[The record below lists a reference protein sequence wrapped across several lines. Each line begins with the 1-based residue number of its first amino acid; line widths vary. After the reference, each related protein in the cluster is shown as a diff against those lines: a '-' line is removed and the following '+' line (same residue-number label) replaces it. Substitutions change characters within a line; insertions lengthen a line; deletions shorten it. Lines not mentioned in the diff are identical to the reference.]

1 MEKIKVGVL
10 GATGSVGQRFIQLLE
25 NHPFFTVSHLAASE
39 KSAGKTYGEVMKS
52 RWKISADIPS
62 YAKDIV
68 ITLPK
73 PSDTKG
79 VQLVFSGLDSSI
91 AGEVETE
98 YAEAGVIV
106 ISNSK
111 NHRMDP
117 NVPILSAEVNPEHL
131 DVLKAQSTPGKILTN
146 SNCTIMGVTISLKPL
161 FDKFGLES
169 VMLFSMQA
177 ISGAGYPGVPTM
189 DILGNVVPYIS
200 GEEDKAETEPQKC
213 LGTVKDG
220 QIVSAPFSISAHCN
234 RVPVFDGHTVC
245 VSAKFKKK
253 PSKEEILDAW
263 KNFSGEPQKLDLPL
277 APKQAIVYREES
289 DRPQP
294 RLDLDTGRGMATTIG
309 RLREDSL
316 FDWKWVVLSH
326 NTIRGAAGAALL
338 NAELMYKKGLIGSSK

>member
-1 MEKIKVGVL
+1 MQKVKVGVL

-39 KSAGKTYGEVMKS
+39 KSAGQTYGDVMKS
-52 RWKISADIPS
+52 RWKISADIPD
-62 YAKDIV
+62 YAKGIV
-68 ITLPK
+68 INLPK
-73 PSDTKG
+73 PEDTKG

-98 YAEAGVIV
+98 YAKAGVMV

-117 NVPILSAEVNPEHL
+117 NVPILSAEVNTNHL
-131 DVLKAQSTPGKILTN
+131 EVLKAQNTPGKIITN

-161 FDKFGLES
+161 FDLFGLES

-200 GEEDKAETEPQKC
+200 GEEDKAEEEPQKC
-213 LGTVKDG
+213 LGTVESGIIK
-220 QIVSAPFSISAHCN
+220 SADFKISAHCN

-253 PSKEEILDAW
+253 PSKEQILKAW
-263 KNFSGEPQKLDLPL
+263 KDFSGEPQKLNLPL
-277 APKQAIVYREES
+277 APKQAILYREEN

-294 RLDLDTGRGMATTIG
+294 RLDLDTERGMGTVIG
-309 RLREDSL
+309 RLREDSIL
-316 FDWKWVVLSH
+316 DWKWVVLSH

-338 NAELMYKKGLIGSSK
+338 NAELLFEKGLIPKG

>member
-25 NHPFFTVSHLAASE
+25 NHPYFTVSHLAASE
-39 KSAGKTYGEVMKS
+39 KSAGQTYGEVMKS
-52 RWKISADIPS
+52 RWKISSDIPD
-62 YAKDIV
+62 YAKDIK

-73 PSDTKG
+73 PSETEG
-79 VQLVFSGLDSSI
+79 VRLVFSGLDSSI
-91 AGEVETE
+91 AGEVETD
-98 YAEAGVIV
+98 YANAGVIV

-117 NVPILSAEVNPEHL
+117 TVPLLSAEVNAAHL
-131 DVLKAQSTPGKILTN
+131 DVLSAQKSKGKIITN

-161 FDKFGLES
+161 FDLFGLDS

-189 DILGNVVPYIS
+189 DILGNVIPFIG
-200 GEEDKAETEPQKC
+200 GEEDKAEEEPQKC
-213 LGTVKDG
+213 LGTVENGIIKHAD
-220 QIVSAPFSISAHCN
+220 FKISAHCN

-245 VSAKFKKK
+245 VSAKFKKR
-253 PSKEEILDAW
+253 PSKDDILKAW
-263 KNFSGEPQKLDLPL
+263 KNFSGEPQKMNLPL
-277 APKQAIVYREES
+277 APKQTILYREEN

-294 RLDLDTGRGMATTIG
+294 RLDLDTGNGMSTVVG
-309 RLREDSL
+309 RLREDSIL
-316 FDWKWVVLSH
+316 DWKWVVLSH

-338 NAELMYKKGLIGSSK
+338 NAELLFQKGLIPKG

>member
-39 KSAGKTYGEVMKS
+39 RSAGQSYGEVMKS
-52 RWKISADIPS
+52 KWKISSDIPD
-62 YAKDIV
+62 YAKGIM
-68 ITLPK
+68 ISLPK
-73 PSDTKG
+73 PADTMG
-79 VQLVFSGLDSSI
+79 VSLVFSGLDSSI

-98 YAEAGVIV
+98 YANAGVIV

-111 NHRMDP
+111 NHRMVP
-117 NVPILSAEVNPEHL
+117 NVPLLSAEVNADHL
-131 DVLKAQSTPGKILTN
+131 EVLKSQSTSGKIITN

-200 GEEDKAETEPQKC
+200 GEEDKAEEEPQKC
-213 LGTVKDG
+213 LGTVENGKIKHAD
-220 QIVSAPFSISAHCN
+220 FKISAHCN

-253 PSKEEILDAW
+253 PSKNDILAAW
-263 KNFSGEPQKLDLPL
+263 KEFAGEPQKMKLPL
-277 APKQAIVYREES
+277 APEQTIVYREEN

-294 RLDLDTGRGMATTIG
+294 RLDLETGRGMSTVVG
-309 RLREDSL
+309 RLREDSIL
-316 FDWKWVVLSH
+316 DWKWVVLSH

-338 NAELMYKKGLIGSSK
+338 NAELLYQKGLIPKG

>member
-25 NHPFFTVSHLAASE
+25 NHPFFTVSHLCASE
-39 KSAGKTYGEVMKS
+39 RSAGQTYGEVMKS
-52 RWKISADIPS
+52 KWKISSDIPE
-62 YAKDIV
+62 YAKGLV
-68 ITLPK
+68 ISLPK
-73 PSDTKG
+73 PSDTTG
-79 VQLVFSGLDSSI
+79 VSLVFSGLDSSI
-91 AGEVETE
+91 AGEVETD
-98 YAEAGVIV
+98 YAKAGVIV

-117 NVPILSAEVNPEHL
+117 DVPILSAEVNADHL
-131 DVLKAQSTPGKILTN
+131 EVLKSQATPGKIITN

-161 FDKFGLES
+161 FDLFGLES

-200 GEEDKAETEPQKC
+200 GEEEKAEIEPQKC
-213 LGTVKDG
+213 LGRVEAGK
-220 QIVSAPFSISAHCN
+220 IKPASFAISAHCN

-253 PSKEEILDAW
+253 PSRAEILSAW
-263 KNFSGEPQKLDLPL
+263 SSFVGEPQKLDLPL
-277 APKQAIVYREES
+277 APKQPIVYREEN

-294 RLDLDTGRGMATTIG
+294 RLDLDTGRGMTTVIG
-309 RLREDSL
+309 RLREDTIL
-316 FDWKWVVLSH
+316 DWKWVVLSH

-338 NAELMYKKGLIGSSK
+338 NAELLFKKGFFSKG